1 MKKFLLLLIIL
12 PMIISC
18 SNNNDTDEITLNSIE
33 EHYRNQ
39 KVYYNGTYYIP
50 YTTDKY
56 AYKFS
61 ETGEIIWKNKIQ
73 YPPITVTE
81 SNGKS
86 INLEYHTTPD
96 IALFKDNYALYFT
109 PSTLTTNAF
118 TRYTYLDIYLSNGE
132 LIKRIKYEGNISI
145 HSWSNDMILVN
156 KGEYTGCWISKDGNE
171 TDFQYKDEL
180 PFFEEFLPIDTIG
193 YATYSASKLSIINF
207 EKGNDSN
214 ILERFITEQYGNKTY
229 SINITC
235 VNTAGVD
242 ILVEFD
248 IITKD
253 SKAIHSV
260 LKINTTT
267 FSYKII

>member
-1 MKKFLLLLIIL
+1 MKKFLLLLIVL

-61 ETGEIIWKNKIQ
+61 EIGEIIWKNKIQ

-109 PSTLTTNAF
+109 PSTLITNAF
-118 TRYTYLDIYLSNGE
+118 TRYTYLDIYLSNGN
-132 LIKRIKYEGNISI
+132 LIKRIKYEGDVTI
-145 HSWSNDMILVN
+145 HSWSNDIILVD
-156 KGEYTGCWISKDGNE
+156 KGEYAGCWMSKDGNE
-171 TDFQYKDEL
+171 TCFQYK
-180 PFFEEFLPIDTIG
+180 
-193 YATYSASKLSIINF
+193 
-207 EKGNDSN
+207 
-214 ILERFITEQYGNKTY
+214 
-229 SINITC
+229 
-235 VNTAGVD
+235 
-242 ILVEFD
+242 
-248 IITKD
+248 
-253 SKAIHSV
+253 
-260 LKINTTT
+260 
-267 FSYKII
+267 

>member
-96 IALFKDNYALYFT
+96 IALFKENYALYFT
-109 PSTLTTNAF
+109 PSTLITNAF
-118 TRYTYLDIYLSNGE
+118 TRYTYLDIYLSNGN
-132 LIKRIKYEGNISI
+132 LIKRIKYEGDVTI
-145 HSWSNDMILVN
+145 HSWSNDIILVD
-156 KGEYTGCWISKDGNE
+156 KGEYAGCWMSKDGNE
-171 TDFQYKDEL
+171 TCFQYKNEL
-180 PFFEEFLPIDTIG
+180 FFLEEYIPIDTIS
-193 YATYSASKLSIINF
+193 YVTYSASKFAIINF

-214 ILERFITEQYGNKTY
+214 ILEKFVTEQYGNIAYK
-229 SINITC
+229 INIANVDTI
-235 VNTAGVD
+235 GVD
-242 ILVEFD
+242 VIVEFD
-248 IITKD
+248 IVTKD
-253 SKAIHSV
+253 SKTIHSA
-260 LKINTTT
+260 LKINATA
-267 FSYKII
+267 FSYEII